1 MSAVEVEYDDIQVGD
16 RIRITREITVSKV
29 FENKDFLRDG
39 EGTDGRTFF
48 ARGAKLERL
57 PKPLDLPNKVGS
69 VVRVSRGRAG
79 TTNTSNW
86 MLAQSGY
93 WNSDR
98 GGMKRNGTEFEEFI
112 EIGGFDVEVIA

>member
-57 PKPLDLPNKVGS
+57 PKPLDLPS
-69 VVRVSRGRAG
+69 VPGAVLEINGPGPRTSR
-79 TTNTSNW
+79 W
-86 MLAQSGY
+86 MLNTAGFWLSNFGAV
-93 WNSDR
+93 
-98 GGMKRNGTEFEEFI
+98 RNPGELERHLRQY
-112 EIGGFDVEVIA
+112 GFSMEVIA